1 MKVKEEIIDLE
12 IDPTFDE
19 TTFSYINKVKKINK
33 YIYYRW
39 VVKSMKSFFVQ
50 RRKGNQKQWVGTK
63 LCN

>member
-1 MKVKEEIIDLE
+1 MKVKEEIIDIE

-50 RRKGNQKQWVGTK
+50 RRKGN
-63 LCN
+63 